1 MKKSIIL
8 MLFYAVFSVNAMEK
22 RDTRLTSHD
31 VRTAESLVMFS
42 RAAHEEK
49 PEKRRKM
56 IDTDKVGEEPVKLYT
71 QKCEKVPFACSVC
84 GKIFDIRSKCERH
97 ERTHQK
103 LKPFKCRF
111 CGRAYTTKHSRDVH
125 EFVHEE

>member
-1 MKKSIIL
+1 MKKNIIL
-8 MLFYAVFSVNAMEK
+8 MLFYAVFSVNAMDK

-31 VRTAESLVMFS
+31 VRAAESLVMFS

-56 IDTDKVGEEPVKLYT
+56 IDTDKVGEGPKLCT

-103 LKPFKCRF
+103 LKPFKCHF
-111 CGRAYTTKHSRDVH
+111 CEKFYSTKYNRDAH
-125 EFVHEE
+125 EFVHQR